1 MDIAWS
7 DNWSKNQLFIFIMYL
22 CNELKLFF
30 GNLIG
35 KSVVDHTTYLE
46 MYDAANRLDHPEL
59 TNFVEQRV
67 KLKPKSINDI
77 ISILGL
83 PATKGMTDDNVWIY
97 IERKKINRTIF
108 ALGNKKIIKNNVAIL
123 EIDNKGILKKK
134 EIFDLSN
141 MNKYKFSENTTQNTY
156 TKDTYIYGVL
166 TSFREK
172 INAPAKRKKVS
183 E

>member
-1 MDIAWS
+1 MKYILILILLFTLS
-7 DNWSKNQLFIFIMYL
+7 CTLNKVKNNHGVLSLEKKINKITI
-22 CNELKLFF
+22 N
-30 GNLIG
+30 
-35 KSVVDHTTYLE
+35 KS
-46 MYDAANRLDHPEL
+46 N
-59 TNFVEQRV
+59 
-67 KLKPKSINDI
+67 KNDI
-77 ISILGL
+77 VKIFGPPS
-83 PATKGMTDDNVWIY
+83 TKSTFDNNVWIY

-141 MNKYKFSENTTQNTY
+141 MNKYKFSQNKTQNTY
-156 TKDTYIYGVL
+156 TKDSYIYGVL

-172 INAPAKRKKVS
+172 INAPAKRKRVS